1 MGFRVDS
8 LWQDVRYAAR
18 RLAHAPMFTCTA
30 VIVLALGVGVNTAFF
45 SLVNGVLFRPLS
57 VQNADRL
64 VNVARTRGGAV
75 NLDGGLDERRLE
87 RMKERRPTLVGN
99 FFSVRNVFA
108 AVESGGAA
116 KRVMAEAVSG
126 NYFETLGLRPLA
138 GRLLL
143 PEDDNAGA
151 GGPAVLSARFWRREF
166 GADPNVIGRPVRVSG
181 APLTVVGVAPEAF
194 GGMTGPNILGA
205 DLWAPMNSLR
215 PLLATANRGGVVLSV
230 FGSLSA
236 TATISRADAEIR
248 VLGAGI
254 DPDDA
259 DIGLA
264 VVAATQAL
272 MPTPLVRILSMLGV
286 ALLAISSVVLFIAC
300 ANLSGLVLA
309 RASRR
314 GTEVAIRLAIGADR
328 RRILQMQMVET
339 ALLSTIAGAI
349 GFGVAWSLTRAL
361 TLVPIPEIG
370 GMVMRLN
377 ATPDLRV
384 FGFALLAAAVTT
396 MLVGWMPA
404 ARMAETDPLRAWSAS
419 GGGGG
424 VTPRIRASTSRLV
437 AFQFGGSLS
446 LLLIASLFVRSA
458 TTAATYDAGIDMTHV
473 VAARLD
479 LRMQNI
485 KDADGPVMFERLLS
499 GATPPGVRAAL
510 ASGVPIGGDG
520 RQESLRVYG
529 QATAY
534 IAHTLVISRSFFEM
548 FDLQIVNGRKFGEQ
562 DVIGQP
568 RVAIV
573 NEVVAADLWPGRN
586 PVGQSVRIESMQDGP
601 TAIVVGVVRETDLAE
616 RVGRDRRYILLPLAQ
631 NYTPRMALLVSGNH
645 DAASLAT
652 TLKKVVAS
660 ATPEVAVFDVKPLAA
675 FIGIGAT
682 GAGFAAAAIGAIGL
696 LGLFIAMVGLYGT
709 VASVVGE
716 RTREFGIMRALGA
729 DAGHIRRLVLRDAIR
744 MLALGMAPGFVLTFL
759 LAGFLQS
766 WLLGLPA
773 HDPVTFIVVPMVM
786 FAVGCCAALIPAHRA
801 SKTDPTAAIRHL

>member
-1 MGFRVDS
+1 MGFSLDS
-8 LWQDVRYAAR
+8 LAQDVRYAAR
-18 RLAHAPMFTCTA
+18 RLARAPMFTAVA

-45 SLVNGVLFRPLS
+45 SLVNGVLFRPLA

-64 VNVARTRGGAV
+64 VNVARTRGGVV
-75 NLDGGLDERRLE
+75 NLDGGLDERRLQ
-87 RMKERRPTLVGN
+87 RIKERTPTLVGN
-99 FFSVRNVFA
+99 FFSVHNIFA

-116 KRVMAEAVSG
+116 RHVMAEAVSG
-126 NYFETLGLRPLA
+126 NYFETLGVRPLA
-138 GRLLL
+138 GRLLQS
-143 PEDDNAGA
+143 EDEKVGV
-151 GGPAVLSARFWRREF
+151 GGPAVLSARLWRREF
-166 GADPNVIGRPVRVSG
+166 GSDPQVIGRAVRVSG
-181 APLTVVGVAPEAF
+181 VPLTVVGVAPEDF

-205 DLWAPMNSLR
+205 DLWAPINSLR
-215 PLLATANRGGVVLSV
+215 PLFATANRGGVVFAV
-230 FGSLSA
+230 FGRLSA

-264 VVAATQAL
+264 VVAATKAL

-286 ALLAISSVVLFIAC
+286 SLLAISSLVLFIAC

-314 GTEVAIRLAIGADR
+314 ATEVAVRLAIGADR
-328 RRILQMQMVET
+328 RRILQMQIVET
-339 ALLSTIAGAI
+339 ALLSAIAGAV
-349 GFGVAWSLTRAL
+349 GFGVAWGLTRAL
-361 TLVPIPEIG
+361 ALVAIPEIG

-384 FGFALLAAAVTT
+384 FGFAFMAAAATT

-404 ARMAETDPLRAWSAS
+404 ARMADTDPLRAWSAS

-424 VTPRIRASTSRLV
+424 VTPRVGASTSRLV
-437 AFQFGGSLS
+437 AFQFGASLS
-446 LLLIASLFVRSA
+446 LLLIASLFIRSA
-458 TTAATYDAGIDMTHV
+458 TAAATYDAGIDMAHV
-473 VAARLD
+473 VAARID

-485 KDADGPVMFERLLS
+485 KDTDGALVFERLMAGS
-499 GATPPGVRAAL
+499 TPPGVRAAL

-534 IAHTLVISRSFFEM
+534 VAHALVISRSFFEM
-548 FDLQIVNGRKFGEQ
+548 FDLQLVNGRKFEAQ
-562 DVIGQP
+562 DVAAQP

-586 PVGQSVRIESMQDGP
+586 PVGQSVRIESMRDGP
-601 TAIVVGVVRETDLAE
+601 TVTVVGVVRETDLAE
-616 RVGRDRRYILLPLAQ
+616 RVARDRRYILLPLAQ
-631 NYTPRMALLVSGNH
+631 NYTPKMALLVSGNH
-645 DAASLAT
+645 DAAPLAT
-652 TLKKVVAS
+652 TLKKVVMS

-696 LGLFIAMVGLYGT
+696 LGFFIATVGLYGT
-709 VASVVGE
+709 VAYVVGE

-729 DAGHIRRLVLRDAIR
+729 DASHIRLLVLRDAIR
-744 MLALGMAPGFVLTFL
+744 MLALGMAPGFVITFL
-759 LAGFLQS
+759 AAGFLQS

-773 HDPVTFIVVPMVM
+773 HDPVTFIVVPLAM